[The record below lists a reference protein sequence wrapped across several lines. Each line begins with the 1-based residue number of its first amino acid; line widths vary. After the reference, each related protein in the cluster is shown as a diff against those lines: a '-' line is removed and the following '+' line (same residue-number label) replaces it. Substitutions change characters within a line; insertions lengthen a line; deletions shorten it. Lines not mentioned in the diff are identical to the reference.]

1 MKKKNLRQIL
11 IPAFIITACIPI
23 TIFTVISQA
32 RLKKSTLDNMNNQAE
47 ADLQKS
53 NQCLNMTLDKYETI
67 LYDITTAED
76 FLNLAVTAKESA
88 DIMETDAYNMRS
100 EFSHICNRNQGV
112 DGIQLVLA
120 DRKRIFYDRLSSSS
134 VNSSWIEKVA
144 VPETEEMLSYTMD
157 QENENPERMFHISR
171 KVVNYWDISEDLGE
185 VILSV
190 DADELSSVLDVGKG
204 SEIYLIDDGRIV
216 GAENEKLLGRTEDIL
231 ETKRVSQKS
240 ITNTRSGW
248 KIVLCQSLSE
258 YQRAIRENDSIEI
271 QKISEGFNDM
281 TERIY
286 HLIGQV
292 KQSALEQKNAE
303 ISALEA
309 QIDPHF
315 LYNILDTINWKAIEN
330 EQYEISEMLVALAEI
345 LRYAINDAGEL
356 TTIEAEKVWLEK
368 YILLQQEK
376 LGEKIELIFKI
387 PEELE
392 TYKIHKMLLQPF
404 VENAIKYSFRGCKG
418 EHRLTIEAVKAE
430 EQLHLIIVNNGQCI
444 EKVRLKELNE
454 GTKIKN
460 HLGISN
466 VRKRLELYYGEDTA
480 VYFEN
485 ILSGGVKVHLF
496 IPIQGGNDDADSS
509 H

>member
-1 MKKKNLRQIL
+1 M
-11 IPAFIITACIPI
+11 
-23 TIFTVISQA
+23 
-32 RLKKSTLDNMNNQAE
+32 
-47 ADLQKS
+47 
-53 NQCLNMTLDKYETI
+53 
-67 LYDITTAED
+67 
-76 FLNLAVTAKESA
+76 
-88 DIMETDAYNMRS
+88 
-100 EFSHICNRNQGV
+100 
-112 DGIQLVLA
+112 
-120 DRKRIFYDRLSSSS
+120 
-134 VNSSWIEKVA
+134 
-144 VPETEEMLSYTMD
+144 
-157 QENENPERMFHISR
+157 
-171 KVVNYWDISEDLGE
+171 
-185 VILSV
+185 
-190 DADELSSVLDVGKG
+190 
-204 SEIYLIDDGRIV
+204 
-216 GAENEKLLGRTEDIL
+216 EKL
-231 ETKRVSQKS
+231 
-240 ITNTRSGW
+240 
-248 KIVLCQSLSE
+248 
-258 YQRAIRENDSIEI
+258 AIKENDSIEI

-418 EHRLTIEAVKAE
+418 EHRLTIEAAKAE
-430 EQLHLIIVNNGQCI
+430 

>member
-1 MKKKNLRQIL
+1 
-11 IPAFIITACIPI
+11 
-23 TIFTVISQA
+23 
-32 RLKKSTLDNMNNQAE
+32 
-47 ADLQKS
+47 
-53 NQCLNMTLDKYETI
+53 
-67 LYDITTAED
+67 
-76 FLNLAVTAKESA
+76 
-88 DIMETDAYNMRS
+88 
-100 EFSHICNRNQGV
+100 
-112 DGIQLVLA
+112 
-120 DRKRIFYDRLSSSS
+120 
-134 VNSSWIEKVA
+134 
-144 VPETEEMLSYTMD
+144 MLSYTMD

-258 YQRAIRENDSIEI
+258 YQRAIREQIVFWLLLAVAVLLVFVFLIYKVTEPVMVSVNEIVDAMKNLEKDNFREKLAIKENDSIEI

-404 VENAIKYSFRGCKG
+404 VENAIKYNVDDGWVRVSLDADHKFFYVTVADSGMGIPEDSLSRIFERFYRVDKSHSREIGG
-418 EHRLTIEAVKAE
+418 TGLGLAITRSTIGMHHGV
-430 EQLHLIIVNNGQCI
+430 I
-444 EKVRLKELNE
+444 KVFSKEGE
-454 GTKIKN
+454 GTTF
-460 HLGISN
+460 S
-466 VRKRLELYYGEDTA
+466 VR
-480 VYFEN
+480 VP
-485 ILSGGVKVHLF
+485 LSY
-496 IPIQGGNDDADSS
+496 IP
-509 H
+509 